1 MPALEPD
8 GRSGPR
14 PPSDTKRTVTMAAL
28 TDLPPELA
36 GGRAD
41 TQIGGSPT
49 GTTRV
54 PSARGATR
62 ADTQASSSSMGGDRT
77 MMLQISDLEMQP
89 SSRPMDEVR
98 APPEINLTEHHL
110 PPDAP
115 RDPRLIMLDEP
126 DSDRSASFRILRH
139 HLMDHG
145 RPQVIVVSSAT
156 QGEGKTTCAVNLAMA
171 LAECNRAR
179 VLLVEAT
186 VRNPQLAQVF
196 QLTPPWCFAEQL
208 AAHRQQ
214 PLLPWSAV
222 HLPDMFLHVTAM
234 NPGLDQ
240 RQLLDAP
247 AFAIAMERLRLGK
260 YDHIVVDAPAVIGSA
275 EVNLLQDAADGVILV
290 ARSKM
295 TTTRTMRQAV
305 EQLSPTKIIGSVLLC

>member
-1 MPALEPD
+1 MPAVEQ
-8 GRSGPR
+8 GARNGPR

-28 TDLPPELA
+28 TDLPPELTR
-36 GGRAD
+36 GR
-41 TQIGGSPT
+41 P
-49 GTTRV
+49 
-54 PSARGATR
+54 
-62 ADTQASSSSMGGDRT
+62 DTQASGRPATADRT

-98 APPEINLTEHHL
+98 EPPEINLTEHHL

-115 RDPRLIMLDEP
+115 RDPRLVMLSEP

-145 RPQVIVVSSAT
+145 RPQVIVVSSAR
-156 QGEGKTTCAVNLAMA
+156 QGEGKTTCAVNLALA

-186 VRNPQLAQVF
+186 MRSPQLAQVF

-222 HLPDMFLHVTAM
+222 HMPELFLHVAPM
-234 NPGLDQ
+234 SPDMHQ

-247 AFAIAMERLRLGK
+247 AFAIAMERLRMAN

-290 ARSKM
+290 ARSKL

-305 EQLSPTKIIGSVLLC
+305 EQLSPTKIIGTVLLC